1 MQSSISAAQS
11 KAYAITYLYTLNICV
26 YLKIWLISIKYSV
39 IAHMYC
45 GETYY
50 SLWISWS
57 KITLFIHSFLS
68 PTSCNLCFLK
78 QNLLS
83 IAFWGVAIFLLT
95 SSFRH
100 QDEIRYL
107 SKYILANFE
116 DLPSLW
122 CVSNQK
128 VNWHAMWICS
138 DTNFDLFGFGIV
150 PYIDWKCRSNIVL
163 LLHNASVWSRSLEHY
178 ECLVWSHR

>member
-1 MQSSISAAQS
+1 M
-11 KAYAITYLYTLNICV
+11 
-26 YLKIWLISIKYSV
+26 
-39 IAHMYC
+39 IAHNVEKIITHFALVALKFLC
-45 GETYY
+45 SIAIPLPNLPILIQRTFFHK
-50 SLWISWS
+50 STSWS
-57 KITLFIHSFLS
+57 KIHSFLRAS
-68 PTSCNLCFLK
+68 SFSSCFLRRT
-78 QNLLS
+78 LLS
-83 IAFWGVAIFLLT
+83 IAFFLLK
-95 SSFRH
+95 SSFSH

-116 DLPSLW
+116 DLPSIW

-138 DTNFDLFGFGIV
+138 DTNCNLFVFGIV
-150 PYIDWKCRSNIVL
+150 HYVDWKCRSNIVL